1 MTKAKTDKS
10 AEGSRSRSQIIVLFI
25 ALIVFIMLLFAN
37 FAYLNTQA
45 NYDKQYIGH
54 AGELRVLSQRIAKN
68 ATEAAAGKAAAFK
81 LLSDA
86 RNDFAQR
93 WGYLK
98 KGDPATGLPPAPATV
113 RPEMRAVQ
121 LDWERLLKNTDA
133 ILSSEQT
140 VLSLHQVAATLA
152 ETVPQ
157 LQIEY
162 EKVVEILLQ
171 RGAPAAQVAM
181 AQRQSLLAERILG
194 AVNTVLAGDEN
205 SQQAADA
212 FGRDATRFGQVL
224 NGMLQGNPALKISQV
239 EDRDARARLSEISEL
254 FQFVSGSVDEILE
267 TSPELFKVRESAS
280 NIFSLSQ
287 TLLDEASHLA
297 TRFENLAGGRN
308 TDTIGGYV
316 LGLLALAS
324 IILIGLVMVR
334 ETNRQLRE
342 TAEKNE
348 RNQNA
353 IMRLLDEIEDLADGD
368 LTVTASVTEDF
379 TGTIADSI
387 NYSVD
392 QLRDLVATINLTA
405 GQVAAAVQETQ
416 ATAMHLAQASEH
428 QAQQISEASTA
439 ISDMAESIDQVS
451 ANAAESSAVAERSVE
466 IANKGNE
473 VVHNT
478 IHGMDNI
485 REQIQDT
492 AKRIKRLGESS
503 QEIGDIVSLID
514 DIADQTNILAL
525 NAAIQASMAGDAGR
539 GFAVVADEVQRL
551 AERSSA
557 ATRQIET
564 LVRAIQTDT
573 NEAVISMEQTTTE
586 VVRGARLAQD
596 AGVALEEIE
605 GVSKTLAALIQSISN
620 AAQQQTSSAGQISLT
635 MNVIQQITSQTSS
648 GSTATAESIGN
659 LAKMAS
665 QLRRSVSGFTLPAA
679 SATGLKSVSGVVMGD
694 RHDYVALEWVKGEI
708 AETLKQ
714 AHQAIEAVLD
724 DPQASPGLDECLDY
738 IHQVHGSLQMVEFY
752 GAALLAEEMEHLV
765 EALQHER
772 VSHRDEALHLLLQA
786 LGQLPIYL
794 DRVQGAR
801 RDLPLVVLP
810 LINDLRSARG
820 ESLLSE
826 TSLFSPQLPE
836 LPPLSARSTGAAGA
850 GRTAERAAQ
859 IAPDA
864 ANGLGRFAARA
875 G

>member
-1 MTKAKTDKS
+1 MIKIKTGKP
-10 AEGSRSRSQIIVLFI
+10 EGSRSRSQIIALFI

-45 NYDKQYIGH
+45 TYDKQYIGH

-86 RNDFAQR
+86 RNDFALR

-98 KGDPATGLPPAPATV
+98 KGDPATGLPPAPSTV

-133 ILSSEQT
+133 ILTSEQT

-157 LQIEY
+157 LQVEY

-171 RGAPAAQVAM
+171 RGAPAAQVAV

-194 AVNTVLAGDEN
+194 AVNMVLSGDEN

-212 FGRDATRFGQVL
+212 FGHDAARFGQVL
-224 NGMLQGNPALKISQV
+224 NGMLQGNVALRISQV

-254 FQFVSGSVDEILE
+254 FEFVSGSVDEILE
-267 TSPELFKVRESAS
+267 TSPELFKVRESAT
-280 NIFSLSQ
+280 NIFTLSQ

-297 TRFENLAGGRN
+297 IGFENLAGGRN
-308 TDTIGGYV
+308 VDTIGGYV
-316 LGLLALAS
+316 LGLLALMS

-334 ETNRQLRE
+334 ETNRQLQE

-439 ISDMAESIDQVS
+439 INDMAQSIDQVS

-679 SATGLKSVSGVVMGD
+679 KVQ
-694 RHDYVALEWVKGEI
+694 VADK
-708 AETLKQ
+708 A
-714 AHQAIEAVLD
+714 
-724 DPQASPGLDECLDY
+724 
-738 IHQVHGSLQMVEFY
+738 
-752 GAALLAEEMEHLV
+752 
-765 EALQHER
+765 
-772 VSHRDEALHLLLQA
+772 
-786 LGQLPIYL
+786 
-794 DRVQGAR
+794 
-801 RDLPLVVLP
+801 
-810 LINDLRSARG
+810 
-820 ESLLSE
+820 
-826 TSLFSPQLPE
+826 
-836 LPPLSARSTGAAGA
+836 
-850 GRTAERAAQ
+850 
-859 IAPDA
+859 
-864 ANGLGRFAARA
+864 
-875 G
+875 

>member
-1 MTKAKTDKS
+1 MTTAHTAKPM
-10 AEGSRSRSQIIVLFI
+10 EGSRSRSQIIVLFI
-25 ALIVFIMLLFAN
+25 VLIVFIMLLFAN
-37 FAYLNTQA
+37 FAYLNTQSSH
-45 NYDKQYIGH
+45 DKQYISH

-86 RNDFAQR
+86 RNDFSQR
-93 WGYLK
+93 WAHLK
-98 KGDPATGLPPAPATV
+98 KGDPSTGLPAAPAAV
-113 RPEMRAVQ
+113 RKEMHAVQ
-121 LDWERLLKNTDA
+121 RDWEQLLSNVNA
-133 ILSSEQT
+133 ILASEQT

-157 LQIEY
+157 LQVEY

-171 RGAPAAQVAM
+171 RGAPASQVAL

-205 SQQAADA
+205 AVQAADT
-212 FGRDATRFGQVL
+212 FGRDANRFGLVL
-224 NGMLQGNPALKISQV
+224 NGMLEGNAGLRIAQV
-239 EDRDARARLSEISEL
+239 EDKDARARLLEISEL

-267 TSPELFKVRESAS
+267 TSPQLFHVREAAS

-287 TLLDEASHLA
+287 TLLDEASMLA
-297 TRFENLAGGRN
+297 NGFENLANGRAL
-308 TDTIGGYV
+308 DIIGGYV

-342 TAEKNE
+342 TAEKND

-353 IMRLLDEIEDLADGD
+353 IMRLLDEIADLADGD

-416 ATAMHLAQASEH
+416 ATAMQLAEASEH
-428 QAQQISEASTA
+428 QAQQISEASGA
-439 ISDMAESIDQVS
+439 VQQMVHSIDQVS
-451 ANAAESSAVAERSVE
+451 ANASESSAVAERSVA

-485 REQIQDT
+485 RDQIQDT

-564 LVRAIQTDT
+564 LVRAIQADT

-605 GVSKTLAALIQSISN
+605 GVSQNLADLIQRISN
-620 AAQQQTSSAGQISLT
+620 AAQQQANSAGQISLT
-635 MNVIQQITSQTSS
+635 MNIIQQITNQTSS
-648 GSTATAESIGN
+648 GSTATADSIGN

-665 QLRRSVSGFTLPAA
+665 QLRRSVSGFTLPAPP
-679 SATGLKSVSGVVMGD
+679 KD
-694 RHDYVALEWVKGEI
+694 RE
-708 AETLKQ
+708 
-714 AHQAIEAVLD
+714 
-724 DPQASPGLDECLDY
+724 PQ
-738 IHQVHGSLQMVEFY
+738 
-752 GAALLAEEMEHLV
+752 
-765 EALQHER
+765 
-772 VSHRDEALHLLLQA
+772 
-786 LGQLPIYL
+786 
-794 DRVQGAR
+794 
-801 RDLPLVVLP
+801 
-810 LINDLRSARG
+810 
-820 ESLLSE
+820 
-826 TSLFSPQLPE
+826 
-836 LPPLSARSTGAAGA
+836 
-850 GRTAERAAQ
+850 
-859 IAPDA
+859 
-864 ANGLGRFAARA
+864 
-875 G
+875 

>member
-1 MTKAKTDKS
+1 MSTATTPKPQA
-10 AEGSRSRSQIIVLFI
+10 GSRSRSQIIVLFI

-37 FAYLNTQA
+37 FAYLNTQST
-45 NYDKQYIGH
+45 YDKQYIGH

-81 LLSDA
+81 LLGDA
-86 RNDFAQR
+86 RNDFARR

-98 KGDPATGLPPAPATV
+98 KGDPETGLPAAPSAV
-113 RPEMRAVQ
+113 RAEMRAVQ
-121 LDWERLLKNTDA
+121 TDWEALLKNTDA
-133 ILSSEQT
+133 ILASEQT

-157 LQIEY
+157 LQMES
-162 EKVVEILLQ
+162 EKVVDILLQ
-171 RGAPAAQVAM
+171 RGAPASQVAL

-194 AVNTVLAGDEN
+194 AVNTVLAGDETAV
-205 SQQAADA
+205 QAADT
-212 FGRDATRFGQVL
+212 FGRDANRFGQVL
-224 NGMLQGNPALKISQV
+224 NGMLNGNPGLRITQV
-239 EDRDARARLSEISEL
+239 EDRDARARLAEIAEL
-254 FQFVSGSVDEILE
+254 FEFVSGSVDEILE
-267 TSPELFKVRESAS
+267 TSPQLFQVRASAS
-280 NIFSLSQ
+280 NIFNLSQ

-297 TRFENLAGGRN
+297 TGFENLASGRSF
-308 TDTIGGYV
+308 DTIGGYV

-334 ETNRQLRE
+334 ETNRQLHE

-405 GQVAAAVQETQ
+405 GQVAGAVQETQ

-428 QAQQISEASTA
+428 QAQQIAEASTA
-439 ISDMAESIDQVS
+439 INQMAQSIDQVS

-564 LVRAIQTDT
+564 LVRAIQADT

-635 MNVIQQITSQTSS
+635 MNVIQQITTQTSS

-679 SATGLKSVSGVVMGD
+679 
-694 RHDYVALEWVKGEI
+694 
-708 AETLKQ
+708 KQ
-714 AHQAIEAVLD
+714 AD
-724 DPQASPGLDECLDY
+724 D
-738 IHQVHGSLQMVEFY
+738 
-752 GAALLAEEMEHLV
+752 
-765 EALQHER
+765 
-772 VSHRDEALHLLLQA
+772 
-786 LGQLPIYL
+786 
-794 DRVQGAR
+794 
-801 RDLPLVVLP
+801 
-810 LINDLRSARG
+810 
-820 ESLLSE
+820 
-826 TSLFSPQLPE
+826 
-836 LPPLSARSTGAAGA
+836 
-850 GRTAERAAQ
+850 
-859 IAPDA
+859 
-864 ANGLGRFAARA
+864 
-875 G
+875 

>member
-1 MTKAKTDKS
+1 MTTAKTVKPM
-10 AEGSRSRSQIIVLFI
+10 EGSRSRSQIIVLFI

-37 FAYLNTQA
+37 FAYLNTQS
-45 NYDKQYIGH
+45 NYDKQYISH

-68 ATEAAAGKAAAFK
+68 ATEAAAGKAAAFR

-86 RNDFAQR
+86 RNDFSQR

-98 KGDPATGLPPAPATV
+98 KGDPVTGLPAAPPAV
-113 RPEMRAVQ
+113 HKEMQAVQ
-121 LDWERLLKNTDA
+121 RDWEQLLSNTNA
-133 ILSSEQT
+133 ILASEQT

-157 LQIEY
+157 LQVEY

-171 RGAPAAQVAM
+171 RGAPASQVAL

-194 AVNTVLAGDEN
+194 AVNTVLAGDETAA
-205 SQQAADA
+205 QAADT
-212 FGRDATRFGQVL
+212 FGRDANRFGQVL
-224 NGMLQGNPALKISQV
+224 NGMLEGNAGLRISQV
-239 EDRDARARLSEISEL
+239 EDKDARARLLEISEL

-267 TSPELFKVRESAS
+267 TSPQLFQVREAAS
-280 NIFSLSQ
+280 HIFSLSQ
-287 TLLDEASHLA
+287 TLLDEASMLA
-297 TRFENLAGGRN
+297 NGFENLASGRSL
-308 TDTIGGYV
+308 DIIGGYV
-316 LGLLALAS
+316 LGLLALGS

-334 ETNRQLRE
+334 ETNRQLHE
-342 TAEKNE
+342 TAEKND

-353 IMRLLDEIEDLADGD
+353 IMRLLDEIADLADGD

-405 GQVAAAVQETQ
+405 GQVAAAVQDTQ
-416 ATAMHLAQASEH
+416 ATAMQLAEASEH
-428 QAQQISEASTA
+428 QAQQIAEASGA
-439 ISDMAESIDQVS
+439 IAQMAQSIDEVS
-451 ANAAESSAVAERSVE
+451 ANASESSAVAERSVA

-485 REQIQDT
+485 RDQIQDT

-564 LVRAIQTDT
+564 LVRAIQADT

-605 GVSKTLAALIQSISN
+605 GVSQNLAELIQSISN
-620 AAQQQTSSAGQISLT
+620 AAQQQTTSAGQISLT
-635 MNVIQQITSQTSS
+635 MSVIQQITSQTSS
-648 GSTATAESIGN
+648 GSTATADSIGN

-665 QLRRSVSGFTLPAA
+665 QLRRSVSGFTLPD
-679 SATGLKSVSGVVMGD
+679 TQK
-694 RHDYVALEWVKGEI
+694 
-708 AETLKQ
+708 T
-714 AHQAIEAVLD
+714 
-724 DPQASPGLDECLDY
+724 PGP
-738 IHQVHGSLQMVEFY
+738 H
-752 GAALLAEEMEHLV
+752 
-765 EALQHER
+765 
-772 VSHRDEALHLLLQA
+772 
-786 LGQLPIYL
+786 
-794 DRVQGAR
+794 
-801 RDLPLVVLP
+801 
-810 LINDLRSARG
+810 
-820 ESLLSE
+820 
-826 TSLFSPQLPE
+826 
-836 LPPLSARSTGAAGA
+836 
-850 GRTAERAAQ
+850 
-859 IAPDA
+859 
-864 ANGLGRFAARA
+864 
-875 G
+875 